1 MYPIRNLTHRNQ
13 PATLNPAHLKLMH
26 FPNVDKDY
34 RLSVVKPLFKLTHRN
49 LVRAVRHRNIVSQR
63 KRLNM
68 HTLRS
73 KSEWAYALTSAELG
87 RLPHWNLSNV
97 YPSLESEQFKR
108 AIVDLQTQVDVID
121 TYLNERKISRSSP
134 AANALGAKNAMEGYL
149 EKANAVYRLFGTL
162 TAYVASFVTT
172 DSYNTA
178 AKKLESELETL
189 GVRLRKQDI
198 KFQGWIGSVANTLPQ
213 ILTQPGLAK
222 EHAFYLNETA
232 QQSRYMMSDAE
243 ESLAAELDLSGGNAW
258 GKLQGTVC
266 SQLTVSF
273 DLHGRTQKLPIT
285 ALQNL
290 NHDHDPEVRRR
301 AYEAELTAW
310 ESVRESLAAA
320 LNGVKGEVVIVD
332 KRRGRTDALHASLDR
347 SRLDRETLEAMLK
360 VMRDSFPMFRRYF
373 KAKAKRLGHQGALPW
388 WDLFAPVGKSERRYS
403 WDESKHFILTQFRT
417 FSDHLADLAQR
428 AFEHDWVDAESRDGK
443 RGGAFC
449 MGVPAVDESRI
460 LCNFDGSLDQVSTV
474 AHELGHAFHNDCQ
487 VGKTI
492 LQTITPMTVAETA
505 SIFNETI
512 ITNAALAQSNGPEE
526 SLAILEAQLVNASQ
540 IVVDI
545 SSRFLFEK
553 EVFERREKSELS
565 ADDFCE
571 IILRCQRDTYGD
583 GLDEH
588 YLHKYMWAWKPHY
601 YSPSFS
607 FYNYPYAFGLLF
619 GTGLYAIYKERGR
632 EFTKDYETLLASTGE
647 RTPAELAARF
657 GIDIRK
663 PDFWQGSLK
672 VIEQQIQHYLK
683 L

>member
-1 MYPIRNLTHRNQ
+1 MT
-13 PATLNPAHLKLMH
+13 T
-26 FPNVDKDY
+26 
-34 RLSVVKPLFKLTHRN
+34 
-49 LVRAVRHRNIVSQR
+49 
-63 KRLNM
+63 
-68 HTLRS
+68 
-73 KSEWAYALTSAELG
+73 AELG
-87 RLPHWNLSNV
+87 KLPHWDLSNV
-97 YPSLESEQFKR
+97 YPGLESEEFKH
-108 AIVDLQTQVDVID
+108 AVADLQTQVNAID
-121 TYLNERKISRSSP
+121 KYLNEHKISRSYL
-134 AANALGAKNAMEGYL
+134 AANALEVKTATDGYL
-149 EKANAVYRLFGTL
+149 EKTNVVYRLFNTL
-162 TAYVASFVTT
+162 TAYVSSFVST
-172 DSYNTA
+172 DSYNTT

-189 GVRLRKQDI
+189 GVQLRKQDI
-198 KFQGWIGSVANTLPQ
+198 KFQGWMGAVANILPQ
-213 ILTQPGLAK
+213 VLAQPGPAK

-258 GKLQGTVC
+258 GKMQGTVS
-266 SQLTVSF
+266 SQLTVNF
-273 DLHGRTQKLPIT
+273 DLYGKTQKLPIT

-290 NHDHDPEVRRR
+290 SHDPDPETRRR
-301 AYEAELTAW
+301 AYEAELVAW
-310 ESVRESLAAA
+310 ESAREPLAAA
-320 LNGVKGEVVIVD
+320 LNGVKGEVVVVD

-347 SRLDRETLEAMLK
+347 SRLDRETLETMLK

-373 KAKAKRLGHQGALPW
+373 KAKAKRLGHQESLPW
-388 WDLFAPVGKSERRYS
+388 WDLFAPVGKSDRRFT
-403 WDESKHFILTQFRT
+403 WDEARQFILTQFRT
-417 FSDHLADLAQR
+417 FSDRLADLALR
-428 AFEHDWVDAESRDGK
+428 AFEHNWVDAEPRNGK

-512 ITNAALAQSNGPEE
+512 ITNAALGQAKTSDET
-526 SLAILEAQLVNASQ
+526 LAILEAQLINASQ

-571 IILRCQRDTYGD
+571 IMLRCQKDTYGD
-583 GLDEH
+583 GLDER

-601 YSPSFS
+601 YSSSFS

-619 GTGLYAIYKERGR
+619 GTGLYAIYKERGKQ
-632 EFTKDYETLLASTGE
+632 FTKDYERLLASTGE
-647 RTPAELAARF
+647 GTPAELAARF

-663 PDFWQGSLK
+663 PDFWQSSLN
-672 VIEQQIQHYLK
+672 VVEERIQQYLK